1 MNIPKYS
8 LENQKIIYFF
18 LAVMLIGGIYSFFKL
33 PKKEDSPFVI
43 KQAVL
48 VTQYP
53 GATPQEVE
61 KLVTEP
67 IEREIQAMSDVFQ
80 IKSESYFG
88 MSKIS
93 IELQPTLSP
102 DYMPVKWDELRRKV
116 ANIQPRLPS
125 GASSIS
131 VSDDFGDVFG
141 IYYALTADEGYTYDD
156 LRNWAQKIKTELSP
170 VPGVQKVYLFGEQTQ
185 VVNVKISIPKLANLG
200 IDPNAI
206 QQVMQTQNLLVN
218 TGDIN
223 TGNYQLRLRAEGT
236 YKDIQ
241 DIRDQL
247 IVTKSGGE
255 VRLGDIATVERGYMD
270 PPSNLMRVDGKRAI
284 GIGVATGSKDDVVA
298 VGNAV
303 ADHLA
308 EMEQLFP
315 VGMDLKTIYP
325 ENKIA
330 DEANNGFI
338 LNLIESLLIVIV
350 IIFIVM
356 GSRAG
361 MLVGSS
367 LLFSVGGTL
376 LIMLIWG
383 VGLNRT
389 SLAAFIIAMG
399 MLVDNAIVVTDNAQV
414 GIKRGLSRYQAL
426 IDGATKPQWALLGAT
441 FIAVCSFLPMYLAPA
456 SVAEIVKP
464 LFIVLAVSLGLSWV
478 LALTQTTTFG
488 NFILKEA
495 KPGESKDPY
504 DTKLYHKFESVLG
517 RLIKRRYVTI
527 STVVA
532 TLFLSLFVMS
542 IMPKSFFP
550 IMSKPYFRADLI
562 FPEGYSI
569 YDVETNVKKIEEE
582 YLSKNENIKSYSF
595 TLGGSPVRYYL
606 ASSSIGPKPNFANV
620 LIETQDPED
629 AQAEEG
635 KFYDYMVAN
644 YPNILTRSALF
655 ALSPVPDAAIEIG
668 FIGDNV
674 DTLVALT
681 QRAQEIARNYDQVM
695 EVRNSWG
702 NKVPVWKPLYS
713 QEKGLRLGIT
723 RQQVAYSLRSATNGV
738 PLGEYREGDVF
749 MPILLKDADK
759 DSISLNDIKTLPVY
773 SAKGRSV
780 KVEQV
785 IDDFSLDYEFNVVR
799 RFNREPCML
808 MQCEPKRGANT
819 MAAFSHLW
827 KEVQEKIQVPE
838 GYKMTYF
845 GEQSEQDKGNK
856 AIAANIPLMF
866 GLIYVTLLFLFP
878 KYYRKPV
885 LIMAMLPLI
894 FIGVVLGLLVFG
906 KSLDFF
912 AMLGLLGLIGMNIK
926 NAIVLVDEI
935 GLQLNAGL
943 SPVNA
948 VIEATKTRIVPVTM
962 ASGTTILGML
972 PLLGDAM
979 FAGMAATI
987 MGGLFVSTI
996 LTIFVLPVTYC
1007 VFFKIKSE

>member
-43 KQAVL
+43 KTAVL

-88 MSKIS
+88 MSKIT

-131 VSDDFGDVFG
+131 VNDDFGDVFG
-141 IYYALTADEGYTYDD
+141 IYYALTADEGYTYDE
-156 LRNWAQKIKTELSP
+156 LRDWAQKIKTELSP

-185 VVNVKISIPKLANLG
+185 VVNVKISVPKLANLG

-223 TGNYQLRLRAEGT
+223 TGNYQLRLRTEGT

-284 GIGVATGSKDDVVA
+284 GIGVATGAKDDVVA
-298 VGNAV
+298 VGNVV
-303 ADHLA
+303 ADHLK

-315 VGMDLKTIYP
+315 IGMDLKAIYP

-330 DEANNGFI
+330 QEANNGFI

-464 LFIVLAVSLGLSWV
+464 LFIVLAVSLGLSWI

-495 KPGESKDPY
+495 KPGENKDPY
-504 DTKLYHKFESVLG
+504 DTKLYHKFERLLG
-517 RLIKRRYVTI
+517 RLIKRRYVTLA
-527 STVVA
+527 SVVA
-532 TLFLSLFVMS
+532 TLFLSLFIMS
-542 IMPKSFFP
+542 IMPQSFFP
-550 IMSKPYFRADLI
+550 IMNKPYFRADLI

-569 YDVETNVKKIEEE
+569 YDVEANVKKIEED
-582 YLSKNENIKSYSF
+582 YLSKNPNIKSFSF

-606 ASSSIGPKPNFANV
+606 ASSSVGPKPNFANV
-620 LIETQDPED
+620 LIETQVPED

>member
-1 MNIPKYS
+1 
-8 LENQKIIYFF
+8 
-18 LAVMLIGGIYSFFKL
+18 MLIGGIYSFFKL
-33 PKKEDSPFVI
+33 PKKEDSHFVI

-315 VGMDLKTIYP
+315 VGMDLKPIYP

-495 KPGESKDPY
+495 KPGENKDPY
-504 DTKLYHKFESVLG
+504 DTKLYHKFESELG

-542 IMPKSFFP
+542 IMPQSFFP

-827 KEVQEKIQVPE
+827 KEIQEKIQVPE

>member
-495 KPGESKDPY
+495 KPGENKDPY

-542 IMPKSFFP
+542 IMPQSFFP

-738 PLGEYREGDVF
+738 PLGEYREDDVF

-827 KEVQEKIQVPE
+827 KEIQEKIQVPE

>member
-247 IVTKSGGE
+247 IVTKSGDE

-270 PPSNLMRVDGKRAI
+270 PPSNLMRVDGLRAI

-495 KPGESKDPY
+495 KPGENKDPY

-542 IMPKSFFP
+542 IMPQSFFP

-827 KEVQEKIQVPE
+827 KEIQEKIQVPE

>member
-33 PKKEDSPFVI
+33 PKKEDSTFVI

-495 KPGESKDPY
+495 KPGENKDPY

-542 IMPKSFFP
+542 IMPQSFFP

-827 KEVQEKIQVPE
+827 KEIQEKIQVPE

>member
-542 IMPKSFFP
+542 IMPQSFFP

-723 RQQVAYSLRSATNGV
+723 RQQLA
-738 PLGEYREGDVF
+738 
-749 MPILLKDADK
+749 
-759 DSISLNDIKTLPVY
+759 
-773 SAKGRSV
+773 
-780 KVEQV
+780 
-785 IDDFSLDYEFNVVR
+785 
-799 RFNREPCML
+799 
-808 MQCEPKRGANT
+808 
-819 MAAFSHLW
+819 
-827 KEVQEKIQVPE
+827 
-838 GYKMTYF
+838 
-845 GEQSEQDKGNK
+845 
-856 AIAANIPLMF
+856 
-866 GLIYVTLLFLFP
+866 
-878 KYYRKPV
+878 
-885 LIMAMLPLI
+885 
-894 FIGVVLGLLVFG
+894 
-906 KSLDFF
+906 
-912 AMLGLLGLIGMNIK
+912 
-926 NAIVLVDEI
+926 
-935 GLQLNAGL
+935 
-943 SPVNA
+943 
-948 VIEATKTRIVPVTM
+948 
-962 ASGTTILGML
+962 
-972 PLLGDAM
+972 
-979 FAGMAATI
+979 
-987 MGGLFVSTI
+987 
-996 LTIFVLPVTYC
+996 
-1007 VFFKIKSE
+1007 

>member
-131 VSDDFGDVFG
+131 VSDDFGYVFG

-495 KPGESKDPY
+495 KPGENKDPY

-542 IMPKSFFP
+542 IMPQSFFP

>member
-1 MNIPKYS
+1 MNLPVYS
-8 LENQKIIYFF
+8 LENKKIIYFF

-61 KLVTEP
+61 KLITEP
-67 IEREIQAMSDVFQ
+67 IEREIQSMSDVFQ

-93 IELQPTLSP
+93 IELQPTLAP

-125 GASSIS
+125 GASAIN

-141 IYYALTADEGYTYDD
+141 IYYALTADEGFTYDD
-156 LRNWAQKIKTELSP
+156 MRDWAQKIKTELTP
-170 VPGVQKVYLFGEQTQ
+170 IQGVQKVYLFAEQTQ
-185 VVNVKISIPKLANLG
+185 VVNVRISVPKLANLG
-200 IDPNAI
+200 IDPNSI
-206 QQVMQTQNLLVN
+206 QQVLQTQNLLVN
-218 TGDIN
+218 TGEIM
-223 TGNYQLRLRAEGT
+223 TGTYQLRVRAEGT
-236 YKDIQ
+236 YKSIE

-247 IVTKSGGE
+247 IVTKGGGE
-255 VRLGDIATVERGYMD
+255 VRLGDIAIIERGYMD

-284 GIGVATGSKDDVVA
+284 GIGVATGAKDDVVA
-298 VGNAV
+298 VGDAV
-303 ADHLA
+303 AEHLK

-315 VGMDLKTIYP
+315 IGMELKTIYP
-325 ENKIA
+325 ENQIA
-330 DEANNGFI
+330 NEANNGFI

-350 IIFIVM
+350 IIFLVM

-426 IDGATKPQWALLGAT
+426 VDGATKPQWALLGAT

-464 LFIVLAVSLGLSWV
+464 LFIVLGVSLGLSWI

-504 DTKLYHKFESVLG
+504 DTKLYHKFENVLG
-517 RLIKRRYVTI
+517 RLIKRRYLTLT
-527 STVVA
+527 SVVA
-532 TLFLSLFVMS
+532 TLFLSLFIMS
-542 IMPKSFFP
+542 IMPQSFFP
-550 IMSKPYFRADLI
+550 IMNKPYFRADLI
-562 FPEGYSI
+562 FPEGYGI
-569 YDVETNVKKIEEE
+569 DDVERNVIKIEE
-582 YLSKNENIKSYSF
+582 YLKNNDKIKSYSF

-620 LIETQDPED
+620 LIETKDAKD
-629 AQAEEG
+629 AQSEEN
-635 KFYDYMVAN
+635 KFYEYMVAN
-644 YPNILTRSALF
+644 YPDILTRSALF

-668 FIGDNV
+668 FVGDNI

-681 QRAQEIARNYDQVM
+681 QRAQEIARKNDMVM

-723 RQQVAYSLRSATNGV
+723 RQQMAYSLRSATNGV

-749 MPILLKDADK
+749 MPILLKDADR
-759 DSISLNDIKTLPVY
+759 DSMNLNDIKTLPVY

-785 IDDFSLDYEFNVVR
+785 IDDFSLDYEYSVVKR
-799 RFNREPCML
+799 YNRQRYMM

-819 MAAFSHLW
+819 MAAFSQLW
-827 KEVQEKIQVPE
+827 QDIQQEVQVPE
-838 GYKMTYF
+838 GYKLQYF

-866 GLIYVTLLFLFP
+866 GLIYLTLLFLFP

-885 LIMAMLPLI
+885 LIMCMLPLI

-935 GLQLNAGL
+935 GLQLDSGL
-943 SPVNA
+943 APVNA

-1007 VFFKIKSE
+1007 IFFKIKSV

>member
-495 KPGESKDPY
+495 KPGENKDPY

-542 IMPKSFFP
+542 IMPQSFFP

-827 KEVQEKIQVPE
+827 KEIHEKIQVPE

>member
-247 IVTKSGGE
+247 IVTKSGDE

-495 KPGESKDPY
+495 KPGENKDPY

-542 IMPKSFFP
+542 IMPQSFFP

-759 DSISLNDIKTLPVY
+759 DSISLNDIKTMPVY

>member
-1 MNIPKYS
+1 MNLPVYS
-8 LENQKIIYFF
+8 LENKKIIYFF
-18 LAVMLIGGIYSFFKL
+18 LAIMLIGGIYSFFKL

-61 KLVTEP
+61 KLITEP
-67 IEREIQAMSDVFQ
+67 IEREIQSMSDVFQ

-93 IELQPTLSP
+93 IELQPTLAP

-125 GASSIS
+125 GASAIN

-141 IYYALTADEGYTYDD
+141 IYYALTADEGFTYDD
-156 LRNWAQKIKTELSP
+156 MRDWAQKIKTELTP
-170 VPGVQKVYLFGEQTQ
+170 IQGVQKVYLFAEQTQ
-185 VVNVKISIPKLANLG
+185 VVNVRISVPKLANLG
-200 IDPNAI
+200 IDPNSI
-206 QQVMQTQNLLVN
+206 QQVLQTQNLLVN
-218 TGDIN
+218 TGEIM
-223 TGNYQLRLRAEGT
+223 TGTYQLRVRAEGT
-236 YKDIQ
+236 YKSIE

-247 IVTKSGGE
+247 IVTKGGGE
-255 VRLGDIATVERGYMD
+255 VRLGDIATIERGYMD

-284 GIGVATGSKDDVVA
+284 GIGVATGAKDDVVA
-298 VGNAV
+298 VGDAV
-303 ADHLA
+303 AEHLK

-315 VGMDLKTIYP
+315 IGMELKTIYP
-325 ENKIA
+325 ENQIA
-330 DEANNGFI
+330 NEANNGFI

-350 IIFIVM
+350 IIFLVM

-426 IDGATKPQWALLGAT
+426 VDGATKPQWALLGAS

-464 LFIVLAVSLGLSWV
+464 LFIVLGVSLGLSWI

-504 DTKLYHKFESVLG
+504 DTKLYHKFENVLG
-517 RLIKRRYVTI
+517 RLIKRRYLTLT
-527 STVVA
+527 SVVA
-532 TLFLSLFVMS
+532 TLFLSLFIMS
-542 IMPKSFFP
+542 IMPQSFFP
-550 IMSKPYFRADLI
+550 IMNKPYFRADLI
-562 FPEGYSI
+562 FPEGYGI
-569 YDVETNVKKIEEE
+569 DDVERNVIKIEE
-582 YLSKNENIKSYSF
+582 YLKNNDKIKSYSF

-620 LIETQDPED
+620 LIETKDAKD
-629 AQAEEG
+629 AQSEEN
-635 KFYDYMVAN
+635 KFYEYMVAN
-644 YPNILTRSALF
+644 YPDILTRSALF

-668 FIGDNV
+668 FVGDNI

-681 QRAQEIARNYDQVM
+681 QRAQEIARKNDMVM

-723 RQQVAYSLRSATNGV
+723 RQQMAYSLRSATNGV

-749 MPILLKDADK
+749 MPILLKDADR
-759 DSISLNDIKTLPVY
+759 DSMNLNDIKTLPVY

-785 IDDFSLDYEFNVVR
+785 IDDFSLDYEYSVVKR
-799 RFNREPCML
+799 YNRQRYMM

-819 MAAFSHLW
+819 MAAFSQLW
-827 KEVQEKIQVPE
+827 QDIQQEVQVPE
-838 GYKMTYF
+838 GYKLQYF

-866 GLIYVTLLFLFP
+866 GLIYLTLLFLFP

-885 LIMAMLPLI
+885 LIMCMLPLI

-935 GLQLNAGL
+935 GLQLDSGL
-943 SPVNA
+943 APVNA

-1007 VFFKIKSE
+1007 IFFKIKSV

>member
-495 KPGESKDPY
+495 KPGENKDPY

-542 IMPKSFFP
+542 IMPQSFFP

-827 KEVQEKIQVPE
+827 KEIQEKIQVPE

-912 AMLGLLGLIGMNIK
+912 AMLGLFGLIGMNIK

>member
-367 LLFSVGGTL
+367 LLVSVGGTL

-383 VGLNRT
+383 VGLHRT

-542 IMPKSFFP
+542 IMPQSFFP

>member
-495 KPGESKDPY
+495 KPGENKDPY

-542 IMPKSFFP
+542 IMPQSFFP

-979 FAGMAATI
+979 FAGMGATI

>member
-1 MNIPKYS
+1 MNLPVYS
-8 LENQKIIYFF
+8 LENKKIIYFF
-18 LAVMLIGGIYSFFKL
+18 LAIMLIGGIYSFFKL

-61 KLVTEP
+61 KLITEP
-67 IEREIQAMSDVFQ
+67 IEREIQSMSDVFQ

-93 IELQPTLSP
+93 IELQPTLAP

-125 GASSIS
+125 GASAIN

-141 IYYALTADEGYTYDD
+141 IYYALTADEGFTYDD
-156 LRNWAQKIKTELSP
+156 MRDWAQKIKTELTP
-170 VPGVQKVYLFGEQTQ
+170 IQGVLKGYRFAEQTQ
-185 VVNVKISIPKLANLG
+185 VVNVRISVPKLANLG
-200 IDPNAI
+200 IDPNSI
-206 QQVMQTQNLLVN
+206 QQVLQTQNLLVN
-218 TGDIN
+218 TGEIM
-223 TGNYQLRLRAEGT
+223 TGTYQLRVRAEGT
-236 YKDIQ
+236 YKSIE

-247 IVTKSGGE
+247 IVTKGGGE
-255 VRLGDIATVERGYMD
+255 VRLGDIATIERGYMD

-284 GIGVATGSKDDVVA
+284 GIGVATGAKDDVVA
-298 VGNAV
+298 VGDAV
-303 ADHLA
+303 AEHLK

-315 VGMDLKTIYP
+315 IGMELKTIYP
-325 ENKIA
+325 ENQIA
-330 DEANNGFI
+330 NEANNGFI

-350 IIFIVM
+350 IIFLVM

-426 IDGATKPQWALLGAT
+426 VDGATKPQWALLGAS
-441 FIAVCSFLPMYLAPA
+441 FIAECSFLPLYLAPA
-456 SVAEIVKP
+456 SVAEFVKP
-464 LFIVLAVSLGLSWV
+464 LFIVLGVSLGLSWI

-504 DTKLYHKFESVLG
+504 DTKLYHKFENVLG
-517 RLIKRRYVTI
+517 RLIKRRYLTLT
-527 STVVA
+527 SVVA
-532 TLFLSLFVMS
+532 TLFLSLFIMS
-542 IMPKSFFP
+542 IMPQSFFP
-550 IMSKPYFRADLI
+550 IMNKPYFRADLI
-562 FPEGYSI
+562 FPEGYGI
-569 YDVETNVKKIEEE
+569 DDVERNVIKIEE
-582 YLSKNENIKSYSF
+582 YLKNNDKIKSYSF

-620 LIETQDPED
+620 LIETKDAKD
-629 AQAEEG
+629 AQSEEN
-635 KFYDYMVAN
+635 KFYEYMVAN
-644 YPNILTRSALF
+644 YPDILTRSALF

-668 FIGDNV
+668 FVGDNI

-681 QRAQEIARNYDQVM
+681 QRAQEIARKNDMVM

-723 RQQVAYSLRSATNGV
+723 RQQMAYSLRSATNGV

-749 MPILLKDADK
+749 MPILLKDADR
-759 DSISLNDIKTLPVY
+759 DSMNLNDIKTLPVY

-785 IDDFSLDYEFNVVR
+785 IDDFSLDYEYSVVKR
-799 RFNREPCML
+799 YNRQRYLM
-808 MQCEPKRGANT
+808 MQCEPNRGANT
-819 MAAFSHLW
+819 MAAFSQLW
-827 KEVQEKIQVPE
+827 QDIQQEVQVPE
-838 GYKMTYF
+838 GYKLQYF

-866 GLIYVTLLFLFP
+866 GLIYLTLLFLFP

-885 LIMAMLPLI
+885 LIMCMLPLI

-935 GLQLNAGL
+935 GLQLDSGL
-943 SPVNA
+943 APVNA

-1007 VFFKIKSE
+1007 IFFKIKSV

>member
-330 DEANNGFI
+330 AEANNGFI

-495 KPGESKDPY
+495 KPGENKDPY

-542 IMPKSFFP
+542 IMPQSFFP

-827 KEVQEKIQVPE
+827 KEIQEKIQVPE

>member
-185 VVNVKISIPKLANLG
+185 VVNVKISI
-200 IDPNAI
+200 PNAI

-542 IMPKSFFP
+542 IMPQSFFP

>member
-367 LLFSVGGTL
+367 LLFSVGGTV
-376 LIMLIWG
+376 LIMFIWG
-383 VGLNRT
+383 VRLNRT

-495 KPGESKDPY
+495 KPGENKDPY

-542 IMPKSFFP
+542 IMPQSFFP

>member
-1 MNIPKYS
+1 
-8 LENQKIIYFF
+8 
-18 LAVMLIGGIYSFFKL
+18 
-33 PKKEDSPFVI
+33 
-43 KQAVL
+43 
-48 VTQYP
+48 
-53 GATPQEVE
+53 
-61 KLVTEP
+61 
-67 IEREIQAMSDVFQ
+67 MSDVFQ

-325 ENKIA
+325 ENKIT

-542 IMPKSFFP
+542 IMPQSFFP

-606 ASSSIGPKPNFANV
+606 ARSSIGPKPNFANV
-620 LIETQDPED
+620 LIETQDRED

>member
-414 GIKRGLSRYQAL
+414 SIKRGLSRYQAL

-542 IMPKSFFP
+542 IMPQSFFP

>member
-542 IMPKSFFP
+542 IMPQSFFP

-595 TLGGSPVRYYL
+595 TLGGQ
-606 ASSSIGPKPNFANV
+606 F
-620 LIETQDPED
+620 
-629 AQAEEG
+629 
-635 KFYDYMVAN
+635 FYRSEAKLRQCVDRD
-644 YPNILTRSALF
+644 TRS
-655 ALSPVPDAAIEIG
+655 G
-668 FIGDNV
+668 G
-674 DTLVALT
+674 
-681 QRAQEIARNYDQVM
+681 
-695 EVRNSWG
+695 
-702 NKVPVWKPLYS
+702 
-713 QEKGLRLGIT
+713 
-723 RQQVAYSLRSATNGV
+723 
-738 PLGEYREGDVF
+738 
-749 MPILLKDADK
+749 
-759 DSISLNDIKTLPVY
+759 
-773 SAKGRSV
+773 
-780 KVEQV
+780 
-785 IDDFSLDYEFNVVR
+785 
-799 RFNREPCML
+799 C
-808 MQCEPKRGANT
+808 
-819 MAAFSHLW
+819 
-827 KEVQEKIQVPE
+827 
-838 GYKMTYF
+838 
-845 GEQSEQDKGNK
+845 
-856 AIAANIPLMF
+856 
-866 GLIYVTLLFLFP
+866 
-878 KYYRKPV
+878 
-885 LIMAMLPLI
+885 
-894 FIGVVLGLLVFG
+894 
-906 KSLDFF
+906 
-912 AMLGLLGLIGMNIK
+912 
-926 NAIVLVDEI
+926 
-935 GLQLNAGL
+935 
-943 SPVNA
+943 
-948 VIEATKTRIVPVTM
+948 
-962 ASGTTILGML
+962 ASGRG
-972 PLLGDAM
+972 
-979 FAGMAATI
+979 
-987 MGGLFVSTI
+987 
-996 LTIFVLPVTYC
+996 
-1007 VFFKIKSE
+1007 

>member
-43 KQAVL
+43 KTAVL

-88 MSKIS
+88 MSKIT

-131 VSDDFGDVFG
+131 VNDDFGDVFG
-141 IYYALTADEGYTYDD
+141 IYYALTADEGYTYDE
-156 LRNWAQKIKTELSP
+156 LRDWAQKIKTELSP

-185 VVNVKISIPKLANLG
+185 VVNVKISVPKLANLG

-284 GIGVATGSKDDVVA
+284 GIGVATGAKDDVVA
-298 VGNAV
+298 VGNVV
-303 ADHLA
+303 ADHLK
-308 EMEQLFP
+308 EMGQLFP
-315 VGMDLKTIYP
+315 IGMDLKAIYP

-330 DEANNGFI
+330 QEANNGFI

-464 LFIVLAVSLGLSWV
+464 LFIVLAVSLGLSWI

-495 KPGESKDPY
+495 KPGENKDPY
-504 DTKLYHKFESVLG
+504 DTKLYHKFEGLLG
-517 RLIKRRYVTI
+517 RLIKRRYVTLA
-527 STVVA
+527 SVVA
-532 TLFLSLFVMS
+532 TLFLSLFIMS
-542 IMPKSFFP
+542 IMPQSFFP
-550 IMSKPYFRADLI
+550 IMNKPYFRADLI

-569 YDVETNVKKIEEE
+569 YDVEANVKKIEED
-582 YLSKNENIKSYSF
+582 YLSKNPNIKSFSF

-606 ASSSIGPKPNFANV
+606 ASSSVGPKPNFANV
-620 LIETQDPED
+620 LIETQVPED

-674 DTLVALT
+674 DTLIALT
-681 QRAQEIARNYDQVM
+681 QKAQEIARNYDQVM

>member
-270 PPSNLMRVDGKRAI
+270 PPSNLMRGDGKRAI

-495 KPGESKDPY
+495 KPGENKDPY

-542 IMPKSFFP
+542 IMPQSFFP